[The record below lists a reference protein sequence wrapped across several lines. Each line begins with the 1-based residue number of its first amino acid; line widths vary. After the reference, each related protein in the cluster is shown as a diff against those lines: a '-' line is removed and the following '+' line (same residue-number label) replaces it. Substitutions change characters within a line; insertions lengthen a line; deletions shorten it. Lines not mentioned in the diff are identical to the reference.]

1 MSHAE
6 RNNDLLLEI
15 QKSIHSLHKRIDKLE
30 KLNNHIDSEVIDL
43 NTRLPER
50 KSGYLFGEVWEKKKI
65 DLNNLQ

>member
-1 MSHAE
+1 MSKT
-6 RNNDLLLEI
+6 NNDLLLEI

-30 KLNNHIDSEVIDL
+30 KLDIHTNKEIIDL
-43 NTRLPER
+43 NSRLPER